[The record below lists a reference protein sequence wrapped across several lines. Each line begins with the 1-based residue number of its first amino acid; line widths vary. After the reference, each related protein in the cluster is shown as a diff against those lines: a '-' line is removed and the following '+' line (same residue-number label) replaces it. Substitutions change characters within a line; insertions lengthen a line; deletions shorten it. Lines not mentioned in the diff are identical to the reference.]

1 LSNKIEL
8 IIFDLD
14 GVLIDSRKNMM
25 LSWKKVRASFNIKIP
40 FKKYFENIGMPFDSI
55 LKKLEIKNNKNLIF
69 NEYRKESIRNFKKL
83 KLYPDVKKTLNIL
96 RKRYKLAIV
105 TSKDKDRTSMIL
117 NKFNISFDC
126 VICPEKNIRGK
137 PYPDQIIKV
146 LKYYKKK
153 KNNSVYV
160 GDMPVDYKAASRAG
174 LKFIYAKYGYG
185 KKQIFY
191 KDYISKFSDIRK
203 ILV

>member
-1 LSNKIEL
+1 
-8 IIFDLD
+8 
-14 GVLIDSRKNMM
+14 MM
-25 LSWKKVRASFNIKIP
+25 LSWKKVQASFNIKTP
-40 FKKYFENIGMPFDSI
+40 FKKYFKNIGLPFDSI

-69 NEYRKESIRNFKKL
+69 NEYKKESIKNFKKL

-96 RKRYKLAIV
+96 KKNYKLAIV
-105 TSKDKDRTSMIL
+105 TSKDKDRTLKIL

-146 LKYYKKK
+146 LKKCNIK
-153 KNNSVYV
+153 KNNSVYI

-174 LKFIYAKYGYG
+174 LRFIYAKYGYG
-185 KKQIFY
+185 KKQIYY
-191 KDYISKFSDIRK
+191 KDYINKFSDIEK
-203 ILV
+203 ILIQKFS

>member
-1 LSNKIEL
+1 
-8 IIFDLD
+8 
-14 GVLIDSRKNMM
+14 
-25 LSWKKVRASFNIKIP
+25 
-40 FKKYFENIGMPFDSI
+40 MPFDSI

-69 NEYRKESIRNFKKL
+69 NEYRKESIKNFKKL

-96 RKRYKLAIV
+96 KKRYKLALV

-117 NKFNISFDC
+117 NKFNLSFDC

-146 LKYYKKK
+146 LEYYKKK
-153 KNNSVYV
+153 KNNSVYI

-185 KKQIFY
+185 KNQIFY
-191 KDYISKFSDIRK
+191 KDYISKYSDIRK